1 MEQYPAAGII
11 EEELGAIIVDG
22 QRCEIWVRSQPDDD
36 GTWHNALLFRR
47 SGRGTMRESLIT
59 GVSWHLP
66 PGIALQRA
74 QELGEQEQIA
84 LFRKALGPRPP
95 LL

>member
-1 MEQYPAAGII
+1 MQQDPMDGVI
-11 EEELGAIIVDG
+11 EEKLGAIIVDG

-47 SGRGTMRESLIT
+47 AARAPKHEALIT
-59 GVSWHLP
+59 GVGWHVP
-66 PGIALQRA
+66 PGIALSRA
-74 QELGEQEQIA
+74 QELDEQEQIA
-84 LFRKALGPRPP
+84 LFRRALEARRP